1 MAAAAASL
9 LLLQCVVTMLAGAA
23 TADAQY
29 SAQTFADLQNAARA
43 DVGVAPLAWDDTL
56 AGYAQRY
63 AGERKGDCKLVH
75 SDGPYGESIFWG
87 NKGGNWTASDAVALW
102 VQEKQYYNCSDGSCA
117 AGKICSHY
125 TQIVWANTTRVGC
138 AAVACDGNLG
148 TFILCEYD
156 PRGNVPGV
164 RPYAGCGQFNRSAQ
178 SSPQDFLNLQNAAR
192 AGVGVGML
200 SWDSTVAAY
209 AEGYAEKRKGDC
221 RKVSSGGP
229 YGENIFQGGTGISW
243 TVSDALFSWLGE
255 KQKYDCASNACKEGQ
270 ACGEYTQLVWANSTR
285 VGCASVTCEGGG
297 TFITCNYD
305 PPGNIAGERPYLG
318 CGGQA
323 GGTPPPT
330 SDKVNGTAA
339 NGNGNGSNA
348 NSSNP
353 RRNGSSPAILPIV
366 LPVVTIL
373 GLISAIS
380 IYIWIKRPSP
390 KKTLS
395 YTACS
400 EDIEDIKS
408 VLLDP
413 SVIRTATSNF
423 SEENKLGEGGF
434 GQVYKGMMPDGQE
447 IAVKRLSEG
456 SKQGLPELKNEL
468 LLVAKLQHRNLVK
481 LIGACLD
488 GEDKLLVYEYI
499 PKKSLDAFIFDD
511 EKRGKLAWDTRYK
524 IICGIARGLAY
535 LHDESRIKV
544 IHRDLKPSNI
554 LLEMDMNPKISDFGL
569 ASVFEGDHTKHIT
582 RRVAGTYAV
591 DIWHQ
596 NMRFLDMF
604 QPNQM
609 CSALE

>member
-209 AEGYAEKRKGDC
+209 AEGYAEKRKGELPQSLLRRAVWREHLPRRHRHQLDRLGRLILLARREAEVRL
-221 RKVSSGGP
+221 RKQRV
-229 YGENIFQGGTGISW
+229 QGGAGLRG
-243 TVSDALFSWLGE
+243 VHPACLGQLNQSWLRE
-255 KQKYDCASNACKEGQ
+255 
-270 ACGEYTQLVWANSTR
+270 
-285 VGCASVTCEGGG
+285 
-297 TFITCNYD
+297 
-305 PPGNIAGERPYLG
+305 
-318 CGGQA
+318 
-323 GGTPPPT
+323 
-330 SDKVNGTAA
+330 
-339 NGNGNGSNA
+339 
-348 NSSNP
+348 
-353 RRNGSSPAILPIV
+353 
-366 LPVVTIL
+366 
-373 GLISAIS
+373 
-380 IYIWIKRPSP
+380 
-390 KKTLS
+390 
-395 YTACS
+395 
-400 EDIEDIKS
+400 
-408 VLLDP
+408 
-413 SVIRTATSNF
+413 
-423 SEENKLGEGGF
+423 
-434 GQVYKGMMPDGQE
+434 
-447 IAVKRLSEG
+447 
-456 SKQGLPELKNEL
+456 
-468 LLVAKLQHRNLVK
+468 RNLRR
-481 LIGACLD
+481 
-488 GEDKLLVYEYI
+488 
-499 PKKSLDAFIFDD
+499 
-511 EKRGKLAWDTRYK
+511 RGHVHHLQLRPA
-524 IICGIARGLAY
+524 
-535 LHDESRIKV
+535 
-544 IHRDLKPSNI
+544 
-554 LLEMDMNPKISDFGL
+554 
-569 ASVFEGDHTKHIT
+569 
-582 RRVAGTYAV
+582 
-591 DIWHQ
+591 
-596 NMRFLDMF
+596 
-604 QPNQM
+604 
-609 CSALE
+609 

>member
-164 RPYAGCGQFNRSAQ
+164 RPRMPAAASSTAQ
-178 SSPQDFLNLQNAAR
+178 RRVHLKISSTSRTRPEPALAWACSRGTAR
-192 AGVGVGML
+192 WWPTPKATRRRGR
-200 SWDSTVAAY
+200 AN
-209 AEGYAEKRKGDC
+209 C

-297 TFITCNYD
+297 TFITCNHD

-380 IYIWIKRPSP
+380 IYMWIKRPSP

-544 IHRDLKPSNI
+544 IHRPEAKQY
-554 LLEMDMNPKISDFGL
+554 
-569 ASVFEGDHTKHIT
+569 IT
-582 RRVAGTYAV
+582 RNGYESK
-591 DIWHQ
+591 D
-596 NMRFLDMF
+596 L
-604 QPNQM
+604 
-609 CSALE
+609 

>member
-1 MAAAAASL
+1 MAAVGASL
-9 LLLQCVVTMLAGAA
+9 LLLQCVVLAGAA

-29 SAQTFADLQNAARA
+29 SAQTFVDLQNAARA

-56 AGYAQRY
+56 AAYAQRY

-156 PRGNVPGV
+156 PRGNLLGV

-221 RKVSSGGP
+221 QKVSSGGP
-229 YGENIFQGGTGISW
+229 YGENLFQGGGGISW

-255 KQKYDCASNACKEGQ
+255 KQNYICESNACKEGQ
-270 ACGEYTQLVWANSTR
+270 PCGEYTQLVWANSTR
-285 VGCASVTCEGGG
+285 VGCASVTCEVGG

-305 PPGNIAGERPYLG
+305 PRGNLAGERPYLG

-330 SDKVNGTAA
+330 SDKVNGTET
-339 NGNGNGSNA
+339 NGNGNGSSA

-353 RRNGSSPAILPIV
+353 SRNGSSPAILPIV

-373 GLISAIS
+373 ALISAIS
-380 IYIWIKRPSP
+380 IYIWRKRSSP
-390 KKTLS
+390 KKKLS
-395 YTACS
+395 YTAWS

-468 LLVAKLQHRNLVK
+468 LLVSKLQHRNLVK

-582 RRVAGTYAV
+582 RRVAGTYTV
-591 DIWHQ
+591 GIWRQ

-604 QPNQM
+604 RQNQM